1 MLTTAT
7 LPLPAPVTAY
17 DRLGLTLFFAVVL
30 HALLILGVRFDLI
43 TLPLKDPFPSMEI
56 TLVDS
61 RSPEAPEQADFLAQA
76 QQQGGGNV
84 DTPTPLTPPPAAQ
97 LAPQEPVTTAHPPQ
111 PETPPAQ
118 PAPNTRLTTKTPT
131 SRETIPDEAASVA
144 PAETPSAAEL
154 ITHSMQIDTLSAA
167 LNESRAIYAKRP
179 RQKFISAAT
188 REYKYASYMEAWR
201 RKVET
206 IGNLNYPDEARRQNL
221 SGSLILDVALNA
233 NGTIN
238 NITLRRSS
246 GHRVLDDAAIAIVRL
261 AAPFA
266 EFPDNI
272 RKETDVLHITRTWQ
286 FLRGNRLSSGG

>member
-1 MLTTAT
+1 MSTTAT

-43 TLPLKDPFPSMEI
+43 TLPLNNPFPSMEI
-56 TLVDS
+56 TLVDQ
-61 RSPEAPEQADFLAQA
+61 RTPDAPEQADFLAQA

-84 DTPTPLTPPPAAQ
+84 DEPTPLTPPPAAQ
-97 LAPQEPVTTAHPPQ
+97 PAPQEHAETAQPPQ

-118 PAPNTRLTTKTPT
+118 PTPNTRLTAKTPSPRKT
-131 SRETIPDEAASVA
+131 PPEAAA
-144 PAETPSAAEL
+144 PATPSAAEL

-188 REYKYASYMEAWR
+188 REYRYASYMEAWR

-286 FLRGNRLSSGG
+286 FLRGNRLSSGS

>member
-1 MLTTAT
+1 MSATVT

-17 DRLGLTLFFAVVL
+17 DRLGLTLFFAVVM

-43 TLPLKDPFPSMEI
+43 TLPLKNPFPSMEI
-56 TLVDS
+56 TLVDQ
-61 RSPEAPEQADFLAQA
+61 RTPDAPAHADFLAQA

-97 LAPQEPVTTAHPPQ
+97 PAPQEPVAAAQPPQ

-118 PAPNTRLTTKTPT
+118 PTPKNSLTAKTP
-131 SRETIPDEAASVA
+131 SPRKAPPDAAV
-144 PAETPSAAEL
+144 PATPSAAEL
-154 ITHSMQIDTLSAA
+154 ITHSMQIDALSAA

-238 NITLRRSS
+238 NITLRHSS

>member
-1 MLTTAT
+1 MSVTAT

-17 DRLGLTLFFAVVL
+17 DRLGLTLFFAVVV

-43 TLPLKDPFPSMEI
+43 TLPLKNPFPSMEI
-56 TLVDS
+56 TLVDQ
-61 RSPEAPEQADFLAQA
+61 RTPDAPAHADFLAQA

-97 LAPQEPVTTAHPPQ
+97 PAPQEPAAAAQPQ
-111 PETPPAQ
+111 PEITPVQ
-118 PAPNTRLTTKTPT
+118 PTPKNRLTAKTPT
-131 SRETIPDEAASVA
+131 PREAIPDEAASVA

-154 ITHSMQIDTLSAA
+154 VARSMQIDSLSAA
-167 LNESRAIYAKRP
+167 LDESRAIYAKRP
-179 RQKFISAAT
+179 RQTFISAAT

-206 IGNLNYPDEARRQNL
+206 IGNLNYPDEARRRNL
-221 SGSLILDVALNA
+221 SGSLILDVALNTD
-233 NGTIN
+233 GSIN

-286 FLRGNRLSSGG
+286 FLRGNRLSGGG

>member
-1 MLTTAT
+1 M
-7 LPLPAPVTAY
+7 PLPVPVTAN

-43 TLPLKDPFPSMEI
+43 TLPLKNPFPAMEI

-61 RSPEAPEQADFLAQA
+61 RSPEAPEQPDFLAQA
-76 QQQGGGNV
+76 QQRGGGNS
-84 DTPTPLTPPPAAQ
+84 DEPTPVTMPPPAAQ
-97 LAPQEPVTTAHPPQ
+97 PAPQEHQEAAQPPQPAPTHPPQ
-111 PETPPAQ
+111 PTPKLTAKAPSPRKTTPDAAAPA
-118 PAPNTRLTTKTPT
+118 
-131 SRETIPDEAASVA
+131 A

-154 ITHSMQIDTLSAA
+154 VASSMQIDSLSAA

-179 RQKFISAAT
+179 RQTFISAAT

-206 IGNLNYPDEARRQNL
+206 IGNLNYPDEARRRDL

-233 NGTIN
+233 DGSIN

-286 FLRGNRLSSGG
+286 FLRGNRLSGGD

>member
-1 MLTTAT
+1 MPATAT
-7 LPLPAPVTAY
+7 LPLPAPVTAH
-17 DRLGLTLFFAVVL
+17 DRLGLTLFFAVVV

-43 TLPLKDPFPSMEI
+43 TLPLKNPFPTMEI

-61 RSPEAPEQADFLAQA
+61 RSAAAPKQADFLAQA

-84 DTPTPLTPPPAAQ
+84 DTPTPLSPPPAAQ
-97 LAPQEPVTTAHPPQ
+97 PALQEPAQTVQPPQ
-111 PETPPAQ
+111 PEAAPTPKNRLTAKTPSARKTPPDNA
-118 PAPNTRLTTKTPT
+118 
-131 SRETIPDEAASVA
+131 A
-144 PAETPSAAEL
+144 PALPSAAEL
-154 ITHSMQIDTLSAA
+154 IARSMQIDSLSAA
-167 LNESRAIYAKRP
+167 PNESGAVYAKRP

-188 REYKYASYMEAWR
+188 REYKYASYMESWR

-206 IGNLNYPDEARRQNL
+206 LGNLNYPDEARRQNL
-221 SGSLILDVALNA
+221 SGNLILDVALNA

-266 EFPDNI
+266 EFPADI
-272 RKETDVLHITRTWQ
+272 RK
-286 FLRGNRLSSGG
+286 